1 MSKLKKSCV
10 GKIGYCDN
18 KVLGI
23 NKSGGHYVYI
33 RDIKGTNCSVNVIT
47 SLEDKD
53 KQFNYKRL
61 NQVKKGNIY
70 PLPLQDT
77 DFSRWSGVGKNSIQN
92 VKLSDIQDIDRKKIK
107 HRHKFFIGKY
117 MR

>member
-1 MSKLKKSCV
+1 MSRFKKSLV
-10 GKIGYCDN
+10 GKVGYCDN
-18 KVLGI
+18 KDLGI
-23 NKSGGHYVYI
+23 NKPGGHYVYI
-33 RDIKGTNCSVNVIT
+33 RGINGNKCDVNVIT
-47 SLEDKD
+47 SLEDKN

-70 PLPLQDT
+70 ALPLQDT